1 MITVVKGTKKFQF
14 QNSELASIDA
24 VYDGVFIKFA
34 DQTEVK
40 FNFSVKNGLSTVL
53 DIVGRCNQDVTV
65 NMDEAA
71 VGNLSKVVVI
81 GTPIAVSSVKAPI
94 SSNGVV
100 NKCADAVKHEPATV
114 SPEDIINKLTGC
126 IK

>member
-1 MITVVKGTKKFQF
+1 MITVVKGAKKFQF

-53 DIVGRCNQDVTV
+53 DIVTRCNQDVTV

-71 VGNLSKVVVI
+71 IGNLSKVVVI
-81 GTPIAVSSVKAPI
+81 GTPIAASHVKTLTSSDGAVKTAQ
-94 SSNGVV
+94 
-100 NKCADAVKHEPATV
+100 AVKHEPVAI

>member
-1 MITVVKGTKKFQF
+1 MITVVKGTKKLQF

-71 VGNLSKVVVI
+71 IGNLSNVVVI
-81 GTPIAVSSVKAPI
+81 GSPIAVSSVKTSV

-100 NKCADAVKHEPATV
+100 KTTDAVKHEPVNV

>member
-53 DIVGRCNQDVTV
+53 DIVSRCNQDVTV

-71 VGNLSKVVVI
+71 IGNLSKVVVI
-81 GTPIAVSSVKAPI
+81 GTPISASPARTPI
-94 SSNGVV
+94 SSNGAVKST
-100 NKCADAVKHEPATV
+100 NTVKHEPAAV